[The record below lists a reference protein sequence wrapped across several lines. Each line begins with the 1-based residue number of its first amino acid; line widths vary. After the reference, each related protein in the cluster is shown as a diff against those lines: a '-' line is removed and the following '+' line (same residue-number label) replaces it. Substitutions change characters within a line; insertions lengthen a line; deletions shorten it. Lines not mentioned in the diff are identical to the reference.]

1 MVMMMSQGM
10 RWIFGR
16 LIIDNMKRLLVL
28 FFMIVGISVMV
39 VKGGEPFKG
48 YQGYVAGSLGIA
60 YNPTATEMIST
71 TNTQMYTEF
80 STTHGYRLNSFLVGA
95 GFGYYRSFRDKENM
109 YSVFTAG
116 RYTLEDTELCPY
128 IETRA
133 GIVYDPFW
141 VRAIQPF
148 GALSFGIKVHKKIQ
162 AGLRLSMFSRPG
174 RFFTAN
180 TAVELSYDLG
190 K

>member
-1 MVMMMSQGM
+1 MMMTQGKK
-10 RWIFGR
+10 WIFGR

-28 FFMIVGISVMV
+28 CFMIVGISDIV
-39 VKGGEPFKG
+39 VKGGVPFKG
-48 YQGYVAGSLGIA
+48 YRGYIDGSLGIA
-60 YNPTATEMIST
+60 YNPTAAEMIST
-71 TNTQMYTEF
+71 TNTQMYTELY
-80 STTHGYRLNSFLVGA
+80 TTHGYRLNSFFVGA
-95 GFGYYRSFRDKENM
+95 GFGYFRSFRDKENM

-116 RYTLEDTELCPY
+116 RYTFEDTELCPY

-141 VRAIQPF
+141 VSAIQPF
-148 GALSFGIKVHKKIQ
+148 GALSFGIRVHKKIQ
-162 AGLRLSMFSRPG
+162 AGLSLSLFSRPG

-180 TAVELSYDLG
+180 TALGLCYDLG